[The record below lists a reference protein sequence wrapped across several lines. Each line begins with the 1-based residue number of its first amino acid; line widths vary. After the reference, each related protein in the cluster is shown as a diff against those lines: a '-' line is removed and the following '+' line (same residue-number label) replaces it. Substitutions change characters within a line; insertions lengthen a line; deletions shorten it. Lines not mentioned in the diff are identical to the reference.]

1 MIKEWRDIR
10 RSCIRKNI
18 LLILGKMGNH
28 KKMMSKNMRRKNYNI
43 IKIQHTKKMKKK
55 NITKKNTPN

>member
-10 RSCIRKNI
+10 SSCMRKNI
-18 LLILGKMGNH
+18 LLILGKMGNR
-28 KKMMSKNMRRKNYNI
+28 KKMVSKNMRRKNYNI
-43 IKIQHTKKMKKK
+43 IKIQRTKKRIK